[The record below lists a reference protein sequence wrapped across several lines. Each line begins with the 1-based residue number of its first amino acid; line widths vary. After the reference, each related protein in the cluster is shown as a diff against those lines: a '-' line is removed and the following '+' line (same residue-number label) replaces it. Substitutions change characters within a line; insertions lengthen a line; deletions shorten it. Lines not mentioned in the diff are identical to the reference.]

1 MRLAEEPIYILEPDG
16 SKEKFN
22 LAELQSRLFGCFVS
36 AGRRESAHC
45 AEDIALALDVS
56 LRDIERPDSTFGR
69 VEINMAIIRFLENA
83 GFPEVAKLFARND
96 FTAVITI
103 STSAKEDLARLL
115 RSHIACSPER
125 FDKIIDLIILAM
137 RKLEISEASPNLLL
151 ELARHYDREL
161 ACSPCDAPEMTQVEF
176 SSDDWLPLL
185 DADGAELVDKGILRV
200 GGVDTIFPSIRF
212 YFVICDYARLKNWST
227 PATEL
232 EVEPD
237 LLAAGKI
244 IEAVR
249 VVIDRAFGGKE
260 PLPCTLAIPDM
271 PDFLRDYF
279 QLDIDDM
286 EPKAKELAALL
297 GAGIGDKLNKL
308 SF

>member
-1 MRLAEEPIYILEPDG
+1 MRLAEDPIYILEPDG
-16 SKEKFN
+16 SKEKFD
-22 LAELQSRLFGCFVS
+22 LSELQSRLFGCFVS
-36 AGRRESAHC
+36 AGRSDSAHC

-56 LRDIERPDSTFGR
+56 LRDIERPDATFGR
-69 VEINMAIIRFLENA
+69 AEINMAIIRFLENA
-83 GFPEVAKLFARND
+83 GFPEVAKLFARSGL
-96 FTAVITI
+96 TAIITI
-103 STSAKEDLARLL
+103 STDSRESLVHLL
-115 RSHIACSPER
+115 RSHIASSPER
-125 FDKIIDLIILAM
+125 FEKIIDLIMQSM
-137 RKLEISEASPNLLL
+137 RKLEIKEASPNLLL
-151 ELARHYDREL
+151 EFARHYDREL
-161 ACSPCDAPEMTQVEF
+161 ACSPCDAPEMVQAQF

-185 DADGAELVDKGILRV
+185 EPEGAELVEKGILRV

-212 YFVICDYARLKNWST
+212 YFVICDYGKLKNWGI

-237 LLAAGKI
+237 LLDAGRI
-244 IEAVR
+244 IESVR
-249 VVIDRAFGGKE
+249 AVIDRAFGGKE

-279 QLDIDDM
+279 QIDINKM